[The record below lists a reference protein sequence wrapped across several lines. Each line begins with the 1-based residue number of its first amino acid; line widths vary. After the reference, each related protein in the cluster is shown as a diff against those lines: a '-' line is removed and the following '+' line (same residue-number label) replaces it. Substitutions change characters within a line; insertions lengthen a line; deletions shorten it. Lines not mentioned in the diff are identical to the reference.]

1 LASFIIRL
9 AERMPS
15 VAVEDYL
22 KTIYALSRDETA
34 AGTSSIAERLNVA
47 AGSVTGM
54 LKRLAERGLVEH
66 VPYYGA
72 RLTAEGEAEAVRLI
86 RRHRV
91 LELFLVQVLG
101 YTWDRVHEEA
111 ERLEHAVTDELIDRM
126 AAVLGEPEAD
136 PHGAPIPGAGEHFV
150 DRTYPS
156 LSDLAV
162 GCPAVL
168 RRVPDEDPEA
178 LRYLARLRLTPG
190 AHVEVLE
197 RAPFNG
203 LVRLMVEGEE
213 QFIGTELTRSL
224 QVEPAKKTKKRRRSG
239 RATGD
244 SDA

>member
-1 LASFIIRL
+1 
-9 AERMPS
+9 MPS

-22 KTIYALSRDETA
+22 KTIYHLSRDAEP
-34 AGTSSIAERLNVA
+34 AGTSSIAERLHIA

-72 RLTAEGEAEAVRLI
+72 RLTAEGEDEAVRLI

-126 AAVLGEPEAD
+126 AAVLGEPESD
-136 PHGAPIPGAGEHFV
+136 PHGAPIPGAGQRFV
-150 DRTYPS
+150 ERTYPTMS
-156 LSDLAV
+156 ELEV
-162 GCPAVL
+162 GQPAIL
-168 RRVPDEDPEA
+168 RRVQDEDPEA
-178 LRYLARLRLTPG
+178 LRYLASLRLVPG
-190 AHVEVLE
+190 AHVTVLE

-203 LVRLMVEGEE
+203 PLRLRVEDEE
-213 QFIGTELTRSL
+213 KLIGAELSKTL
-224 QVEPAKKTKKRRRSG
+224 QVEPASEKGKRRASKRSTP
-239 RATGD
+239 TGE
-244 SDA
+244 ANG